1 MKSLVMIFVMIASG
15 IIFVFNSSVWAQD
28 SDPGK
33 SEFQSSCAACH
44 GLDGEGKGPLST
56 QLKVP
61 PADLTVLTKKNNGVF
76 PFEAVYEVIDG
87 RREVAAHG
95 TRDMPIWGS
104 RYGPN
109 VAQTVLVPGFDPETM
124 IRMRILVVMDYL
136 NRIQK
141 K

>member
-1 MKSLVMIFVMIASG
+1 MRSLVVTFVMIASG
-15 IIFVFNSSVWAQD
+15 IFVLNSAAWAQD

-33 SEFQSSCAACH
+33 SEFQSSCATCH

-56 QLKVP
+56 QLKVLP
-61 PADLTVLTKKNNGVF
+61 SDLTVLTKKNNGVF
-76 PFEAVYEVIDG
+76 PFETVYEVIDG
-87 RREVAAHG
+87 RKEVAAHG
-95 TRDMPIWGS
+95 TRDMPIWGN

-109 VAQTVLVPGFDPETM
+109 VAQTFLVPGFDPETM
-124 IRMRILVVMDYL
+124 IRMRILVIMDYL

>member
-1 MKSLVMIFVMIASG
+1 LEPLAVRFAILVSG
-15 IIFVFNSSVWAQD
+15 SALLTSAACAQD

-44 GLDGEGKGPLST
+44 GIDAEGKGPLSR
-56 QLKVP
+56 QLKVL
-61 PADLTVLTKKNNGVF
+61 PADLTVLAKKNNGVF
-76 PFEAVYEVIDG
+76 PFQTIYEVIDG
-87 RREVAAHG
+87 RKEVAAHG
-95 TRDMPIWGS
+95 TRDMPIWGN

-109 VAQTVLVPGFDPETM
+109 VAQTFIVPGFDPEST
-124 IRMRILVVMDYL
+124 IRMRILTIIDYL